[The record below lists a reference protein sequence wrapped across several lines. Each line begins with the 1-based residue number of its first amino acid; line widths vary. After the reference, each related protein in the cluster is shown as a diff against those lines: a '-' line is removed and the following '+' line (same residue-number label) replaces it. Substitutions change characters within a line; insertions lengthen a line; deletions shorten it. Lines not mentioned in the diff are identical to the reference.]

1 MNDDE
6 WELSS
11 EIQDAF
17 ENLDEYGWYAPNGKE
32 IVVVKEVTV
41 D

>member
-11 EIQDAF
+11 EIQDTF
-17 ENLDEYGWYAPNGKE
+17 ENLDEYGWYAPNDKE
-32 IVVVKEVTV
+32 IVVVKEVTI

>member
-17 ENLDEYGWYAPNGKE
+17 GNLDEYGWYALNDKE

-41 D
+41 G